1 MVSMLID
8 GNKRKACPE
17 KSHFVAP
24 GFTYF
29 VLILRSVWLIGL
41 GWFYAFL
48 IDKMVNSTIR
58 FFEVPRRTRWKTNSI
73 FLDFRQFFFREL
85 AKVLVDG

>member
-1 MVSMLID
+1 MLID

-58 FFEVPRRTRWKTNSI
+58 FFLKCQEEQDGKQTRFFWI
-73 FLDFRQFFFREL
+73 FVNFVCVSWR
-85 AKVLVDG
+85 KY